1 MRNCKSLFAALLAS
15 LMLLSLVTVSAAGAV
30 QQDVHAYSS
39 VAGFT
44 DVDSEDYFADAVQW
58 AVDNGVTNGTSPT
71 TFSPLN
77 TVVRADAVTF
87 LWRASGSPEPA
98 AASSPFTDVTDPDA
112 YYYNAVL
119 WAAEEEITNG
129 VTADTFGLRGTLTYE
144 QILTLLCR
152 TAGGDA
158 YGADWSALALAWGQE
173 NGLTDGLAF
182 SPAGSC
188 PRADMVYFLWK
199 QLGQEDPGQE
209 TPPAED
215 PEEPAEEPDTP
226 TEEPTP
232 PAEEPETPAEE
243 PETPAEEPEEPTEEP
258 EEPAQEPEEPAVQA
272 PTEQEVYNIIIA
284 LKADYPE
291 GMPWTNDNRYYSPAM
306 HMTGYGCAGFALIC
320 SDAAFGDLPG
330 RTHYSFD
337 DIRVGDMIRIGDYHS
352 VVVLEKKDNSVIV
365 TEGNY
370 NSSIHWGREITRAS
384 LEKTGFYVQ
393 TRYPV

>member
-30 QQDVHAYSS
+30 PQDVRAYSA

-71 TFSPLN
+71 TFSPTS

-119 WAAEEEITNG
+119 WAAEQEITNG

-158 YGADWSALALAWGQE
+158 YGADWSALALAWAQE

-199 QLGQEDPGQE
+199 QLGEEDPGQQ

-226 TEEPTP
+226 TEEPETP
-232 PAEEPETPAEE
+232 VEEPETPAE
-243 PETPAEEPEEPTEEP
+243 
-258 EEPAQEPEEPAVQA
+258 EPEEPAVQA
-272 PTEQEVYNIIIA
+272 PTEQEVYNIILA

-291 GMPWTNDNRYYSPAM
+291 GMTWTNDNSHYSPAM

-384 LEKTGFYVQ
+384 LEQTGFYVQ
-393 TRYPV
+393 TRYPA

>member
-1 MRNCKSLFAALLAS
+1 MRKCKGLFAALLAA
-15 LMLLSLVTVSAAGAV
+15 LMLLSLVTASAASPVPV
-30 QQDVHAYSS
+30 QQDLNAYRS

-44 DVDSEDYFADAVQW
+44 DVDGEDYFAEAVQW
-58 AVDNGVTNGTSPT
+58 AVDNGVTNGTTPT
-71 TFSPLN
+71 TFSPAS

-87 LWRASGSPEPA
+87 LWRAAGAPEPVT
-98 AASSPFTDVTDPDA
+98 AASPFADVTDPDA
-112 YYYNAVL
+112 YYCQAVL
-119 WAAEEEITNG
+119 WAAEQEITNG

-152 TAGGDA
+152 AAGGDA
-158 YGADWSALALAWGQE
+158 YGADWSDLALAWAQE
-173 NGLTDGLAF
+173 NGLTDGLSF

-199 QLGQEDPGQE
+199 QLGDQDPGQE
-209 TPPAED
+209 E
-215 PEEPAEEPDTP
+215 
-226 TEEPTP
+226 P
-232 PAEEPETPAEE
+232 PAEEPEQPTEDPEPPVEE
-243 PETPAEEPEEPTEEP
+243 PPVEEPDD
-258 EEPAQEPEEPAVQA
+258 PAVQA
-272 PTEQEVYNIIIA
+272 PTEQEVYNIILA

-291 GMPWTNDNRYYSPAM
+291 GMHWTNANSYYSPAM

-337 DIRVGDMIRIGDYHS
+337 AIRVGDMIRIGDYHT
-352 VVVLEKKDNSVIV
+352 VVVLEKKADSVIV

-384 LEKTGFYVQ
+384 LAQEGFYVQ
-393 TRYPV
+393 TRYPA

>member
-30 QQDVHAYSS
+30 PQDVHAYSS

-71 TFSPLN
+71 TFSPTS

-119 WAAEEEITNG
+119 WATEQEITNG

-158 YGADWSALALAWGQE
+158 YGAQDFGGGGRPEYLRSDPDVSGKRGIRGNHSLRWGH
-173 NGLTDGLAF
+173 G
-182 SPAGSC
+182 
-188 PRADMVYFLWK
+188 
-199 QLGQEDPGQE
+199 
-209 TPPAED
+209 
-215 PEEPAEEPDTP
+215 
-226 TEEPTP
+226 
-232 PAEEPETPAEE
+232 
-243 PETPAEEPEEPTEEP
+243 
-258 EEPAQEPEEPAVQA
+258 
-272 PTEQEVYNIIIA
+272 
-284 LKADYPE
+284 
-291 GMPWTNDNRYYSPAM
+291 
-306 HMTGYGCAGFALIC
+306 H
-320 SDAAFGDLPG
+320 
-330 RTHYSFD
+330 
-337 DIRVGDMIRIGDYHS
+337 
-352 VVVLEKKDNSVIV
+352 
-365 TEGNY
+365 
-370 NSSIHWGREITRAS
+370 
-384 LEKTGFYVQ
+384 
-393 TRYPV
+393 

>member
-71 TFSPLN
+71 TFSPAS

-119 WAAEEEITNG
+119 WAAEQEITNG

-158 YGADWSALALAWGQE
+158 YGADWSTLALAWAQE

-215 PEEPAEEPDTP
+215 PEEPVEDPDTP
-226 TEEPTP
+226 T
-232 PAEEPETPAEE
+232 
-243 PETPAEEPEEPTEEP
+243 
-258 EEPAQEPEEPAVQA
+258 EEPAVQA

>member
-1 MRNCKSLFAALLAS
+1 MKKCKGLFAALLAS
-15 LMLLSLVTVSAAGAV
+15 LMLLSLVTASAASPQDVSA
-30 QQDVHAYSS
+30 YSA

-44 DVDSEDYFADAVQW
+44 DVDSSDYFADAVQW

-71 TFSPLN
+71 TFSPTN

-87 LWRASGSPEPA
+87 LWRASGSPAPA
-98 AASSPFTDVTDPDA
+98 ADSSPFTDVTDPDA

-119 WAAEEEITNG
+119 WAAEQEITNG

-144 QILTLLCR
+144 QILALLCR

-158 YGADWSALALAWGQE
+158 YGADWSALALAWAQE

-182 SPAGSC
+182 SPADSC
-188 PRADMVYFLWK
+188 PRCDMVYFLWK
-199 QLGQEDPGQE
+199 QLGEEKPDPE
-209 TPPAED
+209 TPPV
-215 PEEPAEEPDTP
+215 
-226 TEEPTP
+226 
-232 PAEEPETPAEE
+232 
-243 PETPAEEPEEPTEEP
+243 EEPEEPD
-258 EEPAQEPEEPAVQA
+258 VQA
-272 PTEQEVYNIIIA
+272 PTEQEVYDIILA

-291 GMPWTNDNRYYSPAM
+291 GMPWTNDNSYYSPAM

-337 DIRVGDMIRIGDYHS
+337 DIRVGDMIRIGNYHS
-352 VVVLEKKDNSVIV
+352 VVVLEKKADSVIV

-370 NSSIHWGREITRAS
+370 NSSIHWGREITHADLDR
-384 LEKTGFYVQ
+384 TGFYVQ
-393 TRYPV
+393 TRYPA